1 MEEGVTLLYVG
12 WLLVKVCLVVVSYLF
27 FVLPERE
34 SSRA

>member
-12 WLLVKVCLVVVSYLF
+12 WLLIKICLIVASYLF
-27 FVLPERE
+27 FALPERE